1 MCVCMCVC
9 VYVCVCVWRKET
21 SETLRE
27 RTSTFSIHVFSLSV
41 MSDSLWHHELQHAR
55 LLCPSL
61 SSRVCSNSCPLS
73 QWCHPN
79 VSSSVASF
87 SSRSQ
92 SFPASGSF
100 QWVSSQ
106 SFSFSIS
113 PSNECSGLISF
124 RIDWLDLLTVQGTLK
139 SSLAPWFEGI
149 SSLVLCLLNGPTL
162 TSVHDYWKNLALTRW
177 TFVS

>member
-1 MCVCMCVC
+1 MFKRNGKNDSLEFCNLPLLNYLICQEASGKCVC
-9 VYVCVCVWRKET
+9 VCVCVWRKET

-55 LLCPSL
+55 LPCPSL

-79 VSSSVASF
+79 ISSSVASF
-87 SSRSQ
+87 SSCSQ

-100 QWVSSQ
+100 PMSQLFTSGSQSSRASVSASVLPMNAQVWFPLGLIGLVSSLYK
-106 SFSFSIS
+106 
-113 PSNECSGLISF
+113 GL
-124 RIDWLDLLTVQGTLK
+124 
-139 SSLAPWFEGI
+139 SSL
-149 SSLVLCLLNGPTL
+149 L
-162 TSVHDYWKNLALTRW
+162 
-177 TFVS
+177 

>member
-1 MCVCMCVC
+1 MCSVSQSCP
-9 VYVCVCVWRKET
+9 
-21 SETLRE
+21 TLCD
-27 RTSTFSIHVFSLSV
+27 TMNCSTPDFPVLHYLPEFAQTHVHWVNDVIQISHPLLPPSLHALSLS
-41 MSDSLWHHELQHAR
+41 QHQG
-55 LLCPSL
+55 L
-61 SSRVCSNSCPLS
+61 
-73 QWCHPN
+73 
-79 VSSSVASF
+79 
-87 SSRSQ
+87 
-92 SFPASGSF
+92 F

-162 TSVHDYWKNLALTRW
+162 TSIHDYWKNLALTRR